1 MYMANT
7 SFILRIVTVGQELFN
22 GDAIE
27 LHAKGTAGQ
36 LTILAHHEPLMTRI
50 ERCTLAVVAADGT
63 TQEFPIISGVLEVA
77 NNEAVLL
84 CSQE

>member
-1 MYMANT
+1 
-7 SFILRIVTVGQELFN
+7 
-22 GDAIE
+22 
-27 LHAKGTAGQ
+27 
-36 LTILAHHEPLMTRI
+36 MTRI